1 MYYIKLLKNFT
12 IVLSDWPRADIEART
27 RPRALARG
35 GSIGGRG
42 ETPSGNIKR
51 GEGTTIMVGK
61 RLVSIIFM
69 EHIIFFKCKF

>member
-12 IVLSDWPRADIEART
+12 IVLSDWPRADIESRT

-42 ETPSGNIKR
+42 DTPSGNIK
-51 GEGTTIMVGK
+51 
-61 RLVSIIFM
+61 
-69 EHIIFFKCKF
+69 